1 MWSVMPMSLR
11 HVSQFCSGWAYA
23 GRWLLHSPAACKDGP
38 QIFYVT
44 CTSPNMSPEPS
55 LEQKQEINYTKS

>member
-1 MWSVMPMSLR
+1 MSVNFVLAGPMQADGFFIL
-11 HVSQFCSGWAYA
+11 
-23 GRWLLHSPAACKDGP
+23 LLHAKLGP
-38 QIFYVT
+38 KYFRVT